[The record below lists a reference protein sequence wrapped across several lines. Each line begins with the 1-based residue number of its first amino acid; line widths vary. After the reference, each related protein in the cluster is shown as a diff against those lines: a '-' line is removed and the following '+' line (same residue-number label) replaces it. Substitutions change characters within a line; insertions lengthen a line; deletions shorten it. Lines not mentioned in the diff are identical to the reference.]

1 MSGLTLNPT
10 SANDPTSGITSAPQ
24 RLRDNVG
31 KLKVSESQNLFE
43 ADFEYGLQAM
53 RWENFVAGSGS
64 VVQVSNT
71 GGVLMSVSTLVGDM
85 AIRQTRPYQRYQPG
99 KTMYM
104 SSGFVFG
111 SAFTNQRQ
119 RVGFFDDGNGVFWE
133 QSDPTTANP
142 FGMGFVYRSDSTG
155 APTDTRI
162 DYTQWSD
169 PYNIK
174 SSINFNLIQM
184 IWVEYAWYGAGLLRW
199 GVMLNG
205 EPYPL
210 HQIGIG
216 NKASQTGPWSRTGN
230 LPIRYE
236 LRNVGATAAGSM
248 YHYGVSVIAE
258 GRIDTQR
265 GFTYGYTTPI
275 NRVAPGASATRFPLL
290 SIRYRAMGTLE
301 YGVDA
306 AYSGANGTLPS
317 GGATI
322 ASVVQSSTATTVNLT
337 GTPLVA
343 GAWVGKYLFARASTA
358 AVTSVTASAGSAVL
372 NTTANPNYMNLGRW
386 ITVSGAT
393 GNTTVNGTFQ
403 VTAVTNGTITITGSS
418 ITSGAVTGT
427 VVYTTGQGGMGRIT
441 ANTTSSLTVV
451 DNVLSGG
458 GVTFPM
464 VVPPVAGGNYIL
476 GLIDRGQ
483 ILPQLLSIYSSSFS
497 GVSTV
502 ELITSTSTSP
512 VNLTGANWT
521 TLYAAGS
528 LNSFTEKDTSA
539 TGTATGG
546 EVVYATPLPSGSMQN
561 FDLSQ
566 FFPLYNNVSGNQ
578 PDILTVA
585 ITTGSGFA
593 GTVSAALVGQ
603 EAMS

>member
-24 RLRDNVG
+24 RLRDIVG

-53 RWENFVAGSGS
+53 RWENFVAGAGS

-265 GFTYGYTTPI
+265 GFTYPYAIIGSKSPAASSTRVPI
-275 NRVAPGASATRFPLL
+275 L
-290 SIRYRAMGTLE
+290 SMRYRAMGTLE
-301 YGVDA
+301 YGIDA
-306 AYSGANGTLPS
+306 AYSGANGSLPT
-317 GGATI
+317 GGSAI
-322 ASVVQSSTATTVNLT
+322 ASVTQSSTATTVNLT

-343 GAWVGKYLFARASTA
+343 GAWVGKYLFARGATA

-386 ITVSGAT
+386 ITISGAT

-403 VTAVTNGTITITGSS
+403 VTAVTNGTITVTGSS

-458 GVTFPM
+458 GITFPM
-464 VVPPVAGGNYIL
+464 VVPPAAGGNYIL

-483 ILPQLLSIYSSSFS
+483 ILPQTLSVYASQNC
-497 GVSTV
+497 TL
-502 ELITSTSTSP
+502 ELITSTTTSP
-512 VNLTGANWT
+512 VALTGANWT
-521 TLYAAGS
+521 TLYSTGS
-528 LNSFTEKDTSA
+528 LNSFGEKDTSA
-539 TGTATGG
+539 TALTGG
-546 EVVYATPLPSGSMQN
+546 EVVYATPLPSSGGLQS

-566 FFPLYNNVSGNQ
+566 FFPLYNTIAGNQ
-578 PDILTVA
+578 PDILSLVV
-585 ITTGSGFA
+585 TTGGSFSGNVGA
-593 GTVSAALVGQ
+593 SIIGQ